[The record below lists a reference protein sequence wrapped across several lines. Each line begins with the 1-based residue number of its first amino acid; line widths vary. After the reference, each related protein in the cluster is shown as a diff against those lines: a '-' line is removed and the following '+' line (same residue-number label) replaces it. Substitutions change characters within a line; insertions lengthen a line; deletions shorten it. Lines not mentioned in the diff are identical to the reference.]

1 MQEGLLI
8 CDERGIIVYVNERL
22 CQMLGGSREEFLNR
36 SVTEHFDGMYA
47 RLMEAR
53 ERDERACHFAAEWRK
68 MTGVA
73 SKFKVTA
80 ELMGTADGR
89 HVGWYGVLRNF
100 TGRSQAEAL
109 RHSESEAR
117 SLSTQLLAAQ
127 DEERQRIARELDIS
141 VGEA

>member
-36 SVTEHFDGMYA
+36 SATEHFDGMYA

-89 HVGWYGVLRNF
+89 HVGWYGVLR
-100 TGRSQAEAL
+100 TSPALAGRGAAAL
-109 RHSESEAR
+109 GERSAFIVNATFGSAR
-117 SLSTQLLAAQ
+117 RGAAAY
-127 DEERQRIARELDIS
+127 RSR
-141 VGEA
+141 VGD